1 MYRVSTQADVQA
13 GASRQAGETHA
24 RAHATPSHTTAE
36 AFSQSVAQKGLHSFF
51 GKAPAQHGQR
61 RPAGA
66 FDPALT
72 LGRGQRGFLRRDHH
86 LGHFPLFAIMP
97 FAARKNRAFF
107 R

>member
-13 GASRQAGETHA
+13 GISRQAGETHT

-36 AFSQSVAQKGLHSFF
+36 AFSQSATQKVAHSFL

-66 FDPALT
+66 FDPAPA
-72 LGRGQRGFLRRDHH
+72 LGRGQPRFLRRDHH
-86 LGHFPLFAIMP
+86 LADFSFSEIGIPSFTVSFLP
-97 FAARKNRAFF
+97 
-107 R
+107 